1 MRANGQYYI
10 NAQRQEVMLGMMRK
24 AITALE
30 AQGIKPVL
38 LKGFGLARLYDQ
50 PYMRSWGDIDIFVGK
65 VDYHK
70 GAAALRE
77 AFPEAALF
85 DGEEEYYKH
94 YNLTFYK
101 PFNTAIEMH
110 RVSMSLMHPR
120 DQRIYSQ
127 LETEGLLRNSVR
139 YTNGEDS
146 WWEPEWKFNVLYVFM
161 HSWEHWTHNTAVM
174 RQLEDLAKLL
184 TNGKPKEESYDALTI
199 YLKKNLRKLYLL
211 QAWKLYAYLLV
222 HEFGVPETICP
233 LYDPKVA
240 LIAEALKTS
249 IEQGRE
255 CLPKRTA
262 PKSVLLRKMHTFRQ
276 RAQEAKLIARYD
288 HIYARHMVLAN
299 IAQSWQRFLRGENT
313 RHWE

>member
-65 VDYHK
+65 ADYHK

-120 DQRIYSQ
+120 DQRLYSQ
-127 LETEGLLRNSVR
+127 LETEGLLLNSVR

-174 RQLEDLAKLL
+174 RQLEDLARLL

-199 YLKKNLRKLYLL
+199 YLKKNLRKLHLL

-233 LYDPKVA
+233 LYDPNVA
-240 LIAEALKTS
+240 LTAEALKTS

-276 RAQEAKLIARYD
+276 RMQEAKLIARYD

>member
-65 VDYHK
+65 ADYHK

-77 AFPEAALF
+77 VFPEAALF

-120 DQRIYSQ
+120 DQRLYSQ
-127 LETEGLLRNSVR
+127 LETEGLVRNSVR

-240 LIAEALKTS
+240 LTAEALKTS

-276 RAQEAKLIARYD
+276 RVQEAKLIARYD
-288 HIYARHMVLAN
+288 HIYARHMVWAN
-299 IAQSWQRFLRGENT
+299 IAQSWQRFLKGENS

>member
-65 VDYHK
+65 ADYHK

-120 DQRIYSQ
+120 DQRLYSQ
-127 LETEGLLRNSVR
+127 LETEGLLLNSVR
-139 YTNGEDS
+139 YTSGEDS

-174 RQLEDLAKLL
+174 RQLEDLARLL

-199 YLKKNLRKLYLL
+199 YLKKNLRKLHLL

-222 HEFGVPETICP
+222 HEFVVPETICP

-240 LIAEALKTS
+240 LTAEALKTS

-276 RAQEAKLIARYD
+276 RVQEAKLIARYD